1 MAPGTRRNGKID
13 EEIEESFPASD
24 PPAFTAGGERLGA
37 PRRRRKAKKAAPG
50 RKKAA
55 PNRKKPPA
63 KKRKATRRRKPR
75 S

>member
-1 MAPGTRRNGKID
+1 MPPRPGKID

-37 PRRRRKAKKAAPG
+37 PKRRRKAKKSAG
-50 RKKAA
+50 KRKNTTPKK
-55 PNRKKPPA
+55 KKPLA
-63 KKRKATRRRKPR
+63 KKRKATRRWEPR